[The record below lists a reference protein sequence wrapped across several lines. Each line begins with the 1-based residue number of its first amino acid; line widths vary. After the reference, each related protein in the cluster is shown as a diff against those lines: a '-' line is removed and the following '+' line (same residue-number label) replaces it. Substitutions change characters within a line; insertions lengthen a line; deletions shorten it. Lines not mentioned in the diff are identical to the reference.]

1 MISSVVW
8 TTLSY
13 VPLALSLYV
22 VYGITLGIYR
32 VYFSPLS
39 HIPGPKLAAATR
51 WYEFY
56 YDAIKVAKFYGQIE
70 KLHAQYGKVLVA
82 KLFYQTDILSRPY
95 RSHHPV

>member
-13 VPLALSLYV
+13 VPLVLSLYV
-22 VYGITLGIYR
+22 SYGITLGIYR

-56 YDAIKVAKFYGQIE
+56 YDAIKVAKFYKQIE
-70 KLHAQYGKVLVA
+70 KLHAQYGKFIVK
-82 KLFYQTDILSRPY
+82 KLSYQTHMS
-95 RSHHPV
+95 